1 MAKADWNSNDT
12 VRPADMN
19 QIGSEINQLRTDM
32 DNIEIPP
39 ASLTTAGI
47 TRLSN
52 STTGVL
58 ETVAATEKAVSD
70 ALAQAKAYVD
80 QENLWGAL

>member
-1 MAKADWNSNDT
+1 MAKTDWTIIDT

-19 QIGSEINQLRTDM
+19 EIGTEINQLRTDV
-32 DNIEIPP
+32 DNIEIPDGT
-39 ASLTTAGI
+39 TTAKGI
-47 TRLSN
+47 VQLSN
-52 STTGVL
+52 STSGSSQTL
-58 ETVAATEKAVSD
+58 AATEKAVSD